1 MEFNYWNFKMKH
13 YEDNFAHDNIPS
25 QDLQPDYVFLDLP
38 QFQRPEMLNCVDQ
51 LLDNHIKKGRGNNV
65 CLRTLEETWTY
76 QDLYEK
82 ANQIAHVLVDDLGL
96 QSGNRVIIRSAN
108 NPMMVACWFAILKA
122 GGIVV
127 ATMPLLRSKELT
139 TIINCAEISHAIC
152 DSELSEEM
160 NLVISDFLQE
170 VSFFRN
176 GSVPKFGDSGL
187 EQLMATKPITFDNF
201 HSKAES
207 VALIGFTSGTTG
219 LPKMTA
225 HYHKDLLNICEA
237 FPNYSLQPK
246 QNDVFTGSP
255 PIGFTFGLG
264 GLVLFPMY
272 FGASTFLIEKPSP
285 DLLLQAIQDYKITI
299 CFTAPTA
306 WRIITTKVNEFD
318 ISSLRKCVSAGE
330 TLPLK
335 VWQDWYETTGLK
347 IIDGIG
353 ATELLHIFISSN
365 ETNIK
370 PGATGLAITGYE
382 AKIIDTNG
390 NEVPR
395 NQAGRLAVR
404 GITGCKYLNREEKQK
419 EYVENG
425 WNLTGDIF
433 RQDEEGYFWFV
444 ARGDD
449 MIISSGYNIAAI
461 EVESV
466 LLTHEEIL
474 ECAVVGLPDE
484 ERGMLV
490 CAHIVLKE
498 KSKATNE
505 FKYHIQ
511 QWFKEVAA
519 PYKYPRVIYFA
530 EALPKT
536 ETGKIQ
542 RFKLK

>member
-1 MEFNYWNFKMKH
+1 MRDYQ
-13 YEDNFAHDNIPS
+13 DNFAHDSLPDIS
-25 QDLQPDYVFLDLP
+25 LQPDYIYDLP
-38 QFQRPEMLNCVDQ
+38 QFRQPEMLNCVER
-51 LLDNHIKKGRGNNV
+51 LLDDHIKNGHGDAI
-65 CLRTLEETWTY
+65 CLRTFERNWTY
-76 QDLYEK
+76 RDLYEK
-82 ANQIAHVLVDDLGL
+82 ANQIAQVLVDDLGL
-96 QSGNRVIIRSAN
+96 QSGNRVLIRSAN
-108 NPMMVACWFAILKA
+108 NPMMVACWFGILKA

-127 ATMPLLRSKELT
+127 ATMPLLRAKELT
-139 TIINCAEISHAIC
+139 TIIECAEISHVLCDVHLESEIDQLHSPFIKRIC
-152 DSELSEEM
+152 KFDGTGNSAPELENWMS
-160 NLVISDFLQE
+160 S
-170 VSFFRN
+170 
-176 GSVPKFGDSGL
+176 K
-187 EQLMATKPITFDNF
+187 AKTFTNF
-201 HSKAES
+201 HSKADS

-225 HYHKDLLNICEA
+225 HYHKDILNICEA
-237 FPNYSLQPK
+237 FPRYALQPTP
-246 QNDVFTGSP
+246 DDIFTGSP

-272 FGASTFLIEKPSP
+272 FGASTFLIDKPSP
-285 DLLLQAIQDYKITI
+285 DLLLEAIQNHKITV

-306 WRIITTKVNEFD
+306 WRIITTKVHDYD

-335 VWQDWYETTGLK
+335 VWQDWYDATGLK

-353 ATELLHIFISSN
+353 ATEMLHIFISSN
-365 ETNIK
+365 EGNMR
-370 PGATGLAITGYE
+370 PGATGLPVTGYE
-382 AKIIDTNG
+382 GKIIDING
-390 NEVPR
+390 NELPVNEP
-395 NQAGRLAVR
+395 GRLAVR
-404 GITGCKYLNREEKQK
+404 GITGCKYLNRPEKQM

-425 WNLTGDIF
+425 WNITGDIYKK
-433 RQDEEGYFWFV
+433 DEDGYFWFI

-466 LLTHEEIL
+466 LLTHDDIL

-490 CAHIVLKE
+490 CAHVVLKE
-498 KSKATNE
+498 MSKASDE
-505 FKYHIQ
+505 FSKAIQ

-519 PYKYPRVIYFA
+519 PYKYPRVIYFTA
-530 EALPKT
+530 QLPKT

>member
-1 MEFNYWNFKMKH
+1 MKH
-13 YEDNFAHDNIPS
+13 YDDNFAHHHLPS
-25 QDLQPDYVFLDLP
+25 PDLQPDYVFLDLP
-38 QFQRPEMLNCVDQ
+38 QFNRPEMLNCVEA
-51 LLDNHIKKGRGNNV
+51 LLDNHIKQGDGNNI
-65 CLRTLEETWTY
+65 CIRTFETTWTY
-76 QDLYEK
+76 NDLFEK
-82 ANQIAHVLVDDLGL
+82 ANQIAHVLVEDLGL
-96 QSGNRVIIRSAN
+96 KSGNRVLIRSAN
-108 NPMMVACWFAILKA
+108 NPLMVAVWFAVLKA

-127 ATMPLLRSKELT
+127 ATMPLLRAKELT
-139 TIINCAEISHAIC
+139 TIIDCAEISHAIC
-152 DSELSEEM
+152 DNSLADEMHLVKSEHLQSVCFYGNSRLEELM
-160 NLVISDFLQE
+160 ENKPKTFTNYHTKSD
-170 VSFFRN
+170 
-176 GSVPKFGDSGL
+176 
-187 EQLMATKPITFDNF
+187 
-201 HSKAES
+201 S

-219 LPKMTA
+219 LPKMTS
-225 HYHKDLLNICEA
+225 HFHKDILNICEA
-237 FPNYSLQPK
+237 FPQYSLQPTAK
-246 QNDVFTGSP
+246 DIFTGSP
-255 PIGFTFGLG
+255 PLGFTFGLG

-272 FGASTFLIEKPSP
+272 FGASTFLIEKPTP
-285 DLLLQAIQDYKITI
+285 DMLLQAIQDYKITI

-306 WRIITTKVNEFD
+306 WRIITTKVADFD

-335 VWQDWYETTGLK
+335 VWQDWYDATGLK

-353 ATELLHIFISSN
+353 ATEMLHIFISSN
-365 ETNIK
+365 EVNMK
-370 PGATGLAITGYE
+370 PGATGVAITGYE
-382 AKIIDTNG
+382 AKIVDKEG
-390 NEVPR
+390 NDLPANEP
-395 NQAGRLAVR
+395 GRLVVR
-404 GITGCKYLNREEKQK
+404 GVTGCKYLNRPEKQK

-425 WNLTGDIF
+425 WNVTGDIF
-433 RQDEEGYFWFV
+433 RRDEEGYFWFV

-498 KSKATNE
+498 QSKATDNM
-505 FKYHIQ
+505 KNHIQ
-511 QWFKEVAA
+511 HWFKEVAA
-519 PYKYPRVIYFA
+519 PYKYPRVIYFT

>member
-1 MEFNYWNFKMKH
+1 MKH
-13 YEDNFAHDNIPS
+13 YEDNFAHNNLPN
-25 QDLQPDYVFLDLP
+25 QDLQPDYTFLDLP
-38 QFQRPEMLNCVDQ
+38 QFSHSDPEISGLNCVHR
-51 LLDNHIKKGRGNNV
+51 LLDYQIEIGNGNNIYI
-65 CLRTLEETWTY
+65 RTFTETWTY
-76 QDLYEK
+76 QDLFEK

-96 QSGNRVIIRSAN
+96 KSGNRVLIRSAN

-139 TIINCAEISHAIC
+139 TIINCAEISHAFC

-160 NLVISDFLQE
+160 NFIKSDFLQE
-170 VSFFRN
+170 VCFFRN
-176 GSVPKFGDSGL
+176 GNL
-187 EQLMATKPITFDNF
+187 EQLMTTKPKTFDNF
-201 HSKAES
+201 HSKADS

-225 HYHKDLLNICEA
+225 HYHRDILNICEA
-237 FPNYSLQPK
+237 FPNYSLQPT

-335 VWQDWYETTGLK
+335 VWQDWYEATGLK

-370 PGATGLAITGYE
+370 PGATGLPITGYE
-382 AKIIDTNG
+382 AKIINTNG

-425 WNLTGDIF
+425 WNITGDIF
-433 RQDEEGYFWFV
+433 RQDEDGYFWFV

-449 MIISSGYNIAAI
+449 MIISAGYNIAAI

-466 LLTHEEIL
+466 LLTHEAIL

-498 KSKATNE
+498 QSNATENM
-505 FKYHIQ
+505 KNHIQ
-511 QWFKEVAA
+511 HWFKQVAA
-519 PYKYPRVIYFA
+519 PYKYPRVIYFV
-530 EALPKT
+530 ETLPKT

-542 RFKLK
+542 RFKLKS

>member
-1 MEFNYWNFKMKH
+1 MKH
-13 YEDNFAHDNIPS
+13 YEDNFAHDSLPS
-25 QDLQPDYVFLDLP
+25 PELQPDYTFLDLP
-38 QFQRPEMLNCVDQ
+38 QFNRPEMLNCVER
-51 LLDNHIKKGRGNNV
+51 LLDYHIQNGHGDAV
-65 CLRTLEETWTY
+65 CIQTFEERWTY
-76 QDLYEK
+76 NDLFEK
-82 ANQIAHVLVDDLGL
+82 ANQIAHVLKEDLGL
-96 QSGNRVIIRSAN
+96 QSGNRVLIRSAN
-108 NPMMVACWFAILKA
+108 NPMMVACWYAILKA

-139 TIINCAEISHAIC
+139 TIIDCAEISHVLC
-152 DSELSEEM
+152 DNSLSEEM
-160 NLVISDFLQE
+160 ELVQSSFLKRTCYYGASELEDLMQ
-170 VSFFRN
+170 N
-176 GSVPKFGDSGL
+176 KPK
-187 EQLMATKPITFDNF
+187 TFSNY
-201 HSKAES
+201 HSKSDS

-225 HYHKDLLNICEA
+225 HYHKDILNICEA
-237 FPNYSLQPK
+237 FPQYSLQPTP
-246 QNDVFTGSP
+246 NDVFTGSP
-255 PIGFTFGLG
+255 PLGFTFGLG

-272 FGASTFLIEKPSP
+272 FGASTFLIEKPTP
-285 DLLLQAIQDYKITI
+285 DLLLQAIQDYKVTT

-306 WRIITTKVNEFD
+306 WRIVTTKVNDYD
-318 ISSLRKCVSAGE
+318 ISSLRNCVSAGE

-335 VWQDWYETTGLK
+335 VWEDWYRTTGLK

-353 ATELLHIFISSN
+353 ATEMLHIFISSN
-365 ETNIK
+365 EANMK
-370 PGATGLAITGYE
+370 PGSTGVAVTGYE
-382 AKIIDTNG
+382 AKIIDNQG

-395 NQAGRLAVR
+395 NQTGRLAVR
-404 GITGCKYLNREEKQK
+404 GITGCKYLNREEKQR

-433 RQDEEGYFWFV
+433 RQDEDGYFWFV

-474 ECAVVGLPDE
+474 ECAVIGLPDE

-498 KSKATNE
+498 KHKATDE
-505 FKYHIQ
+505 LAKAIQ
-511 QWFKEVAA
+511 QWFKEVSA
-519 PYKYPRVIYFA
+519 PYKYPRVINFIDV
-530 EALPKT
+530 LPKT

-542 RFKLK
+542 RFKLKQ

>member
-1 MEFNYWNFKMKH
+1 MRDYQ
-13 YEDNFAHDNIPS
+13 DNFAHDSLPDIS
-25 QDLQPDYVFLDLP
+25 LQPDYIWDLP
-38 QFQRPEMLNCVDQ
+38 QFRQPEMLNCVDR
-51 LLDNHIKKGRGNNV
+51 LLDDHIKNGNGDAI
-65 CLRTLEETWTY
+65 CLRTFEKNWTY
-76 QDLYEK
+76 RELYEK
-82 ANQIAHVLVDDLGL
+82 ANQIAQVLIDDLGL
-96 QSGNRVIIRSAN
+96 QSGNRVLIRSAN
-108 NPMMVACWFAILKA
+108 NPMMVACWFGIIKA

-127 ATMPLLRSKELT
+127 ATMPLLRAKELT
-139 TIINCAEISHAIC
+139 TIIECAEISHVLCDVHLESEIDQVHSPFIKRIC
-152 DSELSEEM
+152 KFDGSENGTSELE
-160 NLVISDFLQE
+160 NLML
-170 VSFFRN
+170 
-176 GSVPKFGDSGL
+176 PK
-187 EQLMATKPITFDNF
+187 AKTFMNF
-201 HSKAES
+201 HSKADS
-207 VALIGFTSGTTG
+207 VALVGFTSGTTG

-225 HYHKDLLNICEA
+225 HYHKDILNICEA
-237 FPNYSLQPK
+237 FPQFSLQPTP
-246 QNDVFTGSP
+246 DDIFTGSP

-285 DLLLQAIQDYKITI
+285 DLLLEAIQNHKISI

-306 WRIITTKVNEFD
+306 WRIITSKVPDYD

-335 VWQDWYETTGLK
+335 VWQDWYDATGLK

-353 ATELLHIFISSN
+353 ATEMLHIFISSN
-365 ETNIK
+365 EENMR
-370 PGATGLAITGYE
+370 PGATGLPITGYE
-382 AKIIDTNG
+382 AKIIDAAG
-390 NEVPR
+390 NELPA
-395 NQAGRLAVR
+395 NEPGRLAVR
-404 GITGCKYLNREEKQK
+404 GITGCKYLNRPDKQR

-425 WNLTGDIF
+425 WNITGDVYKK
-433 RQDEEGYFWFV
+433 DEDGYFWFI

-449 MIISSGYNIAAI
+449 MIISSGYNIAAV

-466 LLTHEEIL
+466 LLTHEDIL

-490 CAHIVLKE
+490 CAHVVLKE
-498 KSKATNE
+498 KNKASDEFSKA
-505 FKYHIQ
+505 IQ

-530 EALPKT
+530 DLLPKT